1 MFSSGLMTLEIAERS
16 VLDRLK
22 SAVIGPTTRVGRLS
36 AYFIAKLRMVSQ
48 PPVATCLLDGAA
60 ARGSFASSPFSA

>member
-1 MFSSGLMTLEIAERS
+1 MTLEIAERG

-36 AYFIAKLRMVSQ
+36 AYFMIVSEGSSRLMLRQ
-48 PPVATCLLDGAA
+48 W
-60 ARGSFASSPFSA
+60 RGDA